1 MAVQSTQMTF
11 GRIITLAR
19 EEASLNQK
27 QLAALIK
34 KENGVS
40 ISAPYL
46 NDIEH
51 DRRTPSSDYMINEF
65 SRVLQIP
72 VAVLYYAARRLPAS
86 AYKFRVDK
94 ERVIAAFEAFHRE
107 LRGQSRGA

>member
-1 MAVQSTQMTF
+1 MIMPNTRITF
-11 GRIITLAR
+11 GRIIAKAR
-19 EEASLNQK
+19 QETNLNQK

-34 KENGVS
+34 KENGIA

-51 DRRTPSSDYMINEF
+51 DRRTPSSDYMIKEF

-72 VAVLYYAARRLPAS
+72 AEILYYAARRVPAY
-86 AYKFRVDK
+86 AYRSQYNE
-94 ERVIAAFEAFHRE
+94 ERVIAAFKAFQRE
-107 LRGQSRGA
+107 LHGKARAA